1 MAKKPILL
9 IIIASIL
16 MVPMVYGLT
25 IDGPTNFQSSGG
37 GNVRYQLTPIV
48 SQINIINT
56 LTRFNRLRLGGV
68 NMGNLGFD
76 CDTGVNMTV
85 TGINHN
91 TVTYL
96 IETGAGPA
104 VDSYIYYRRDI
115 GLNQLTS
122 PASVTGGT
130 WTYNDGTDVLTV
142 TTLGASVPVIV
153 TYGMD
158 VSSPLLSG
166 STLIWTLI
174 PFLALTIGIGDYRN
188 EEFGQ
193 DTLMKIVLMGTII
206 AFFAWLFGTW
216 GY

>member
-1 MAKKPILL
+1 MARKPILL

-37 GNVRYQLTPIV
+37 GNVRYQITPRV
-48 SQINIINT
+48 SQLNIIDT
-56 LTRFNRLRLGGV
+56 LTRFTSLRLGGV

-76 CDTGVNMTV
+76 CDTGVNMTITGV
-85 TGINHN
+85 THN

-96 IETGAGPA
+96 IEAAAAPA
-104 VDSYIYYRRDI
+104 VDSYIYYRRDL
-115 GLNQLTS
+115 GANQLTS

-130 WTYNDGTDVLTV
+130 WTYNAGTDVLTV
-142 TTLGASVPVIV
+142 STLGVSVTVVV

-158 VSSPLLSG
+158 IASPLLGG
-166 STLIWTLI
+166 STVIWALI
-174 PFLALTIGIGDYRN
+174 PFLALVIGVGDARN
-188 EEFGQ
+188 EELGQ
-193 DTLMKIVLMGTII
+193 GTLMKIVLTGVFI